1 MNPSQSPS
9 HRNGPAKL
17 WPLALCLHLALFL
30 NWGGVAL
37 QSGSI
42 YLFALIIPLVILFRR
57 GQRLAAGLGGVALGL
72 ALLWLIFPISNMMV
86 WGLDQIFAGF
96 VAVDRGKSLMSSH
109 TPSTVMGLAG
119 VMAIALGFA
128 KVWWRRFV
136 PMGEAAAPVWS
147 KTLEGELW
155 RRVLAGYS
163 ITILIIAAYLVVQH
177 VTGMDL
183 RSKTGMINPG
193 NLMPSGFYRVHGFYG
208 HTLSLA
214 SNALALA
221 AFFAVL
227 AIKLRSLK
235 APWRPLWRYSAWLAA
250 VMVVIIYLAGSR
262 SVMVMAVV
270 MAVAMVVTFA
280 LPVLFGKESSR
291 GAQRAMLMI
300 AGAALI
306 AVIAGVGVMGAQG
319 FIAAIL
325 DAVVAIMPDGIAGR
339 FVPLAERI
347 REGRFEDIPRLVFW
361 RTHWQMILDQPLF
374 GHGYAYISDTTQLYY
389 RQLGLGDY
397 FRKYNAHNVYLQF
410 VAETG
415 LFGVVML
422 VAVLRFLWNRLKAWA
437 GGQPFQE
444 AWLSAF
450 GWSLAA
456 NALHGLTQNTF
467 FDANVAACYVVLL
480 AVILLRHPGAQKT
493 NPCPNR

>member
-1 MNPSQSPS
+1 MNPSPS
-9 HRNGPAKL
+9 SSDRNGPAKL
-17 WPLALCLHLALFL
+17 WPLALCLHLALLL

-86 WGLDQIFAGF
+86 WGLDQVFGALAPADAHMSIQ
-96 VAVDRGKSLMSSH
+96 VDRGKSLMSSH

-119 VMAIALGFA
+119 VLAIALGFA

-147 KTLEGELW
+147 TALEGELW

-163 ITILIIAAYLVVQH
+163 ITILIVAAYLVVQH

-227 AIKLRSLK
+227 AIKLRSLD
-235 APWRPLWRYSAWLAA
+235 APWKPLWRYCAWLAA
-250 VMVVIIYLAGSR
+250 VMVVLIYLAGSR

-270 MAVAMVVTFA
+270 MAIAMAVIFA
-280 LPVLFGKESSR
+280 LPVLFGR
-291 GAQRAMLMI
+291 GAQRAVLI
-300 AGAALI
+300 LCGAALM
-306 AVIAGVGVMGAQG
+306 AVVAGFAVMGAQG
-319 FIAAIL
+319 FVAAIL
-325 DAVVAIMPDGIAGR
+325 DGVVAIMPDGIAGR

-415 LFGVVML
+415 VVGVAML
-422 VAVLRFLWNRLKAWA
+422 IATLKFLWNRLVIWA
-437 GGQPFQE
+437 GADQFRR

-456 NALHGLTQNTF
+456 NALHGFTQNTF
-467 FDANVAACYVVLL
+467 FDANVAACYIALLAVVLL
-480 AVILLRHPGAQKT
+480 RGGLPPTR
-493 NPCPNR
+493 